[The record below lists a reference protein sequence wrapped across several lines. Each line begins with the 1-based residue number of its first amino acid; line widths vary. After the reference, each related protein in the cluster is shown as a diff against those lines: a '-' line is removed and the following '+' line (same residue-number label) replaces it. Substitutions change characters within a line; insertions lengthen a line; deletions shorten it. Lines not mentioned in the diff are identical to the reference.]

1 MRATDRPS
9 QAGLLIC
16 SVGSECAGQVVT
28 FVLRLCS
35 TSQSWACCS
44 PAATFPTSCFLLILF
59 LQSCSPLFFNKAT
72 LMEGENGG
80 KSYNKVNNRGENTA
94 QIYNMQDTVRWSVG
108 PDSKTKTESKQKC
121 WFEITY
127 FKFAKFWAVLTA
139 LTVFSVNSC
148 EVNFICMPPNHSSY
162 PRKQVLTLLFMLFT
176 ETQQATVLVMRSGR
190 FLGYNQTYSL
200 WLSWKNVFN
209 KGITKMENC
218 SIL

>member
-1 MRATDRPS
+1 MRVTDRPS
-9 QAGLLIC
+9 QAGLLMC
-16 SVGSECAGQVVT
+16 SVSSECAGQVVT

-80 KSYNKVNNRGENTA
+80 KTYNKVHNRGENTA
-94 QIYNMQDTVRWSVG
+94 QIYNMLKQDTVRWSVG

-127 FKFAKFWAVLTA
+127 FKFAKFWAVV
-139 LTVFSVNSC
+139 TVTIHVKS
-148 EVNFICMPPNHSSY
+148 I
-162 PRKQVLTLLFMLFT
+162 LFVCP
-176 ETQQATVLVMRSGR
+176 QIIAAIQGNR
-190 FLGYNQTYSL
+190 FWLYSL
-200 WLSWKNVFN
+200 CYLQRPN
-209 KGITKMENC
+209 KR
-218 SIL
+218 LY